1 MYKFLPVRFKKK
13 LLEALL
19 ANDIQNFITEQCEKP
34 SSQLAFQKNPFPQV
48 EWKLILQQI
57 EAKTKSKEKLPLWY
71 STQNI
76 IYPSKIS
83 IEQTSSEK
91 TAIYKSNLIK
101 GKKIIDLTGG
111 FGIDSYFFS
120 KQFEKVIHCE
130 QNDALSSIVQHNFKQ
145 LNATNVY
152 FIKGNSEKILSSLQQ
167 QFDWIY
173 IDPSRRNEQKGKVFM
188 LKDCEPNVPELFN
201 FYFQFSDHILIK
213 TAPILDLKAGLNE
226 LKFVKNI
233 HIIAVENEVK
243 ELLWEIENEYS
254 GQPTLKTVN
263 LTKSKTELFDLVL
276 NEVTSKATLGRP
288 EKYLYEPNAAI
299 MKSGGFNEVS
309 HYFKIKKLHA
319 HSHLYT
325 SNELIN
331 FFGRV
336 FEIQETIL
344 YTKKNMMQ
352 LGLSKA
358 NITIRNFPE
367 TVETIRKKWKIKDG
381 GDIYCF
387 FTTDVENQKIV
398 LLCKKL

>member
-1 MYKFLPVRFKKK
+1 
-13 LLEALL
+13 LEALL

-57 EAKTKSKEKLPLWY
+57 EAKTKAKEKLPHWY
-71 STQNI
+71 STRNI

-91 TAIYKSNLIK
+91 TAIFKSSLIK

-111 FGIDSYFFS
+111 FGIDSYYFS
-120 KQFEKVIHCE
+120 QHFESVIHCE
-130 QNDALSSIVQHNFKQ
+130 QNAALSSIVQHNFKQ
-145 LNATNVY
+145 LNANN
-152 FIKGNSEKILSSLQQ
+152 IQCIAENSEKILSILQQ

-173 IDPSRRNEQKGKVFM
+173 IDPARRNEQKGKVFM
-188 LKDCEPNVPELFN
+188 LKDCEPNVPELLN
-201 FYFQFSDHILIK
+201 FYFQFSNHILIK
-213 TAPILDLKAGLNE
+213 TAPLLDIKAGLNE

-243 ELLWEIENEYS
+243 ELLWEIEKDFS

-263 LTKSKTELFDLVL
+263 LTKSKTEHFDFIWEEYL
-276 NEVTSKATLGRP
+276 SKATLGKP
-288 EKYLYEPNAAI
+288 EKYIYEPNAAI
-299 MKSGGFNEVS
+299 MKSGGFDEVT
-309 HYFKIKKLHA
+309 HFFNVKKLHP

-325 SNELIN
+325 SNEQIN
-331 FFGRV
+331 FCGRV
-336 FEIQETIL
+336 FELQQTIP
-344 YTKKNMMQ
+344 YNKKNMMQ
-352 LGLSKA
+352 VGLSKA

-367 TVETIRKKWKIKDG
+367 TVETVRKKWKIKDG

-387 FTTDVENQKIV
+387 FTTNEENQKIV